1 MLTIF
6 RYSPSKRY
14 RQSGVR
20 RQFAAVA
27 ALVLVKRQ
35 CLNCRGMGWL
45 VGLNPPAIFSI
56 HPTHCQI
63 LFWGVSTY
71 STRTIYIVVWKE
83 FDSKKTH
90 PSYFSTIQTL
100 LNGLLLNPR
109 ESSVAYFS
117 TRKRLQ
123 DTNFPAMIM
132 VAGSNVD
139 IADSRHILGV
149 TLDST
154 LSLDQHVNTA

>member
-1 MLTIF
+1 VFELP
-6 RYSPSKRY
+6 RD
-14 RQSGVR
+14 G
-20 RQFAAVA
+20 
-27 ALVLVKRQ
+27 
-35 CLNCRGMGWL
+35 L
-45 VGLNPPAIFSI
+45 VGRVEPPSYFLDPPNALPDFV
-56 HPTHCQI
+56 
-63 LFWGVSTY
+63 LGVSTY